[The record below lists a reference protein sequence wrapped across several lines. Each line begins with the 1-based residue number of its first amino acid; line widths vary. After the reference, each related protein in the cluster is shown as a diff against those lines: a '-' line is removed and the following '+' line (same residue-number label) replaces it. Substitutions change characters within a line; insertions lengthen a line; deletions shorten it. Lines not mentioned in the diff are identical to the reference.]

1 MSEPGRPHIVIVGG
15 GQAAAQACQSL
26 RDFGFAGGITLIGD
40 EPDLPYQRPPL
51 SKAYL
56 KGEVAA
62 ERLTLKPAEWYAHN
76 DIALKLGVRAI
87 EINRANRS
95 LSLSDGETLSYDALI
110 LATGARVRRLSVPGT
125 DLGNVFY
132 LRTRVDVDAIRGALD
147 APRRVVLIGAG
158 FIGLEAAAACRQAGH
173 DVVILEAAPRVLAR
187 VTSPELSAFYE
198 TQHRA
203 RGVEIRTSVNVAEIE
218 GGGRATS
225 TVRLETGE
233 TLPGDIVIIG
243 VGIEPNMELAIAA
256 QLQCE
261 RGILVGGD
269 ARTSDPRI
277 FAIGDCASRPLELC
291 ARQGP
296 LESVHNAIE
305 QAKQAAS
312 LLCGRPRPRYE
323 CPWFWSDQFDLKL
336 QIAGLS
342 YGYDDVVAKSA
353 GDKSFTVFYFRRGDL
368 IAVDAVN
375 AAPHFLLTKKALE
388 AGARISKDLIAAED
402 FDARAAMKALK
413 PVLGSSIQ
421 NWR

>member
-15 GQAAAQACQSL
+15 RQAAAQACQSL

-56 KGEVAA
+56 KGEVAT

-76 DIALKLGVRAI
+76 DIALKLGVRAT

-95 LSLSDGETLSYDALI
+95 LSLI

-132 LRTRVDVDAIRGALD
+132 LRTRADVDAIRGALD
-147 APRRVVLIGAG
+147 APKRVVLIGAG

-388 AGARISKDLIAAED
+388 VGARISKDLIAAED
-402 FDARAAMKALK
+402 FDARAAVKALK
-413 PVLGSSIQ
+413 PVLGSSI
-421 NWR
+421 